1 MKAAGTYRM
10 DAIRIIVG
18 VAVLLIGTLVY
29 LVDRPA
35 EQTYFVSTS
44 DSDISLHGTLPVL
57 FGKLGGILPAFS
69 HVFAFILITGGGL
82 SCKKKGC
89 LLVVVFWFIVDC
101 AFEIGQYFS
110 TFAAKLVPDW
120 FNKFPFLESTVDY
133 FKKGIFDWADLGAI
147 FAGSLI
153 AYWFLIKTVRKGDIK

>member
-10 DAIRIIVG
+10 DVIRIIVG

-44 DSDISLHGTLPVL
+44 NSDISLHGTLPVL

-69 HVFAFILITGGGL
+69 HVFAFILITGGVL

-89 LLVVVFWFIVDC
+89 LLVTIFWFIIDC

-110 TFAAKLVPDW
+110 TFAAKLVPNW

-133 FKKGIFDWADLGAI
+133 FKKGIFDWADVGAI

>member
-1 MKAAGTYRM
+1 MKAVGTYRM

-69 HVFAFILITGGGL
+69 HVFAFILITGGAL
-82 SCKKKGC
+82 SCKKKGAC
-89 LLVVVFWFIVDC
+89 WLWCFGLL
-101 AFEIGQYFS
+101 
-110 TFAAKLVPDW
+110 L
-120 FNKFPFLESTVDY
+120 TVHL
-133 FKKGIFDWADLGAI
+133 K
-147 FAGSLI
+147 
-153 AYWFLIKTVRKGDIK
+153 